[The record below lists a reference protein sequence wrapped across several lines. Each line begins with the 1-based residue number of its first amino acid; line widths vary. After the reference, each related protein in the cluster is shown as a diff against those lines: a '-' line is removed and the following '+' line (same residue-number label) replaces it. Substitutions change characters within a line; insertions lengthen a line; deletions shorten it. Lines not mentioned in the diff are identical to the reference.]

1 VPILFFILNQLLMFI
16 FEFVLILLFIF

>member
-1 VPILFFILNQLLMFI
+1 VPILFFILNQLLMFV